1 MAVKSARTCD
11 AGFLVCVILALA
23 GCRGMGVAKKGV
35 LNCDG
40 LSDWSLHSIGWS
52 CVALS
57 SCDAI
62 SARFRI
68 FFVNTSKNVTIFLE
82 PGTNVKILSHRHII
96 FLGSAW
102 SKPEFKNLARSWV
115 LVLGSGFQ
123 VFQFRLGTTL
133 SSPYD

>member
-1 MAVKSARTCD
+1 
-11 AGFLVCVILALA
+11 
-23 GCRGMGVAKKGV
+23 VAKKGV

-102 SKPEFKNLARSWV
+102 NKPLLTCPGFWV
-115 LVLGSGFQ
+115 PGFPISAWNDPQ
-123 VFQFRLGTTL
+123 
-133 SSPYD
+133 